1 MAGRGPAPKANAAS
15 RGRGVQERVVVDQV
29 PVARPVPPGVWHPS
43 AVRWWESMSGAAVA
57 GLWRDED
64 FVVLERGLS
73 MVNMYWEAVD
83 NGQVRDSVQLAAV
96 IQRLET
102 ALWLNPAERARHGI
116 KSDVSGPV
124 QAVSGGFGARDRLR
138 ALDGGGADAVGQ

>member
-15 RGRGVQERVVVDQV
+15 RGRGVQESVVAPGVSV
-29 PVARPVPPGVWHPS
+29 VRPVPPGVWHKG
-43 AVRWWESMSGAAVA
+43 AVRWWESMAGSAVA

-116 KSDVSGPV
+116 KSEVSGPV

>member
-1 MAGRGPAPKANAAS
+1 MAGRGPAPKPNAVG
-15 RGRGVQERVVVDQV
+15 RGRGVKERVVVEGA
-29 PVARPVPPGVWHPS
+29 PVARPLPPGVWH
-43 AVRWWESMSGAAVA
+43 AQAQRWWVSMSSSSVA
-57 GLWRDED
+57 LLWRDED
-64 FVVLERGLS
+64 FVLLERGLS

-102 ALWLNPAERARHGI
+102 SLWLNPAERARHGI

-124 QAVSGGFGARDRLR
+124 GAVSPVSGARERLR
-138 ALDGGGADAVGQ
+138 ALDGGGADAVGE

>member
-29 PVARPVPPGVWHPS
+29 PAARPLPAGVWHDQ
-43 AVRWWESMSGAAVA
+43 AVRWWRSMSGAAVA

-83 NGQVRDSVQLAAV
+83 NGRVRDSVQLAAV

-102 ALWLNPAERARHGI
+102 SLWLNPAERARHGI
-116 KSDVSGPV
+116 KSDVSGLS
-124 QAVSGGFGARDRLR
+124 QAVLTGFGARDRLR
-138 ALDGGGADAVGQ
+138 ALDGGVADAVGE